1 MRYRIFSSFSFSFFL
16 VVASLGSADKLEAD
30 GFSLFLSKLVRK
42 EQRLS
47 RPWRK
52 LFIGKGTGLEG
63 FWKRS
68 IFQSFGGKG
77 FELPLT
83 LFVLPPSL
91 LFLYQDKVSRD
102 GRDPFI
108 F

>member
-1 MRYRIFSSFSFSFFL
+1 MKYPIFFSAFSFSL
-16 VVASLGSADKLEAD
+16 VAASLASVDELRAD
-30 GFSLFLSKLVRK
+30 GFSLSLSKLLTK
-42 EQRLS
+42 EQRPS

-68 IFQSFGGKG
+68 IFQSFGRKA

-83 LFVLPPSL
+83 LFVLYSAIYTTPPPVFL
-91 LFLYQDKVSRD
+91 LFSTKIPR
-102 GRDPFI
+102 
-108 F
+108 